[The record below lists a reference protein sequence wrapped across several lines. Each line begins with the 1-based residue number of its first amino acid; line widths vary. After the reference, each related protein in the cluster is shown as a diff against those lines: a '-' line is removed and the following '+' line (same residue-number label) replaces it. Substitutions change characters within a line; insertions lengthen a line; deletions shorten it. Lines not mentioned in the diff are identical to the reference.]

1 MYKNRGI
8 FIFELSLISWV
19 IVVLCAIF
27 IGFSKS
33 GLPNSGILVVTVL
46 MFIFPAKESIGILLP
61 MLIVGDIFAVIFY
74 RRSVVWKYLI
84 SLMPW
89 VLLGTI
95 LGFIVLNKIDSDQL
109 KPIIGSIVLIMIIIH
124 VWRNR
129 LGERFN
135 DLLPQSKWFTSF
147 MGISGGFTS
156 MVGNAAGGIMTI
168 YFLVKNIP
176 KREFV
181 GTSAWFFL
189 IVNLIK
195 VPFYVYLGLINS
207 TSLSFNAW
215 LVLPIILG
223 AYIGSKVLP
232 FIPQK
237 VFQVLILALA
247 TFGAVRLL
255 F

>member
-1 MYKNRGI
+1 
-8 FIFELSLISWV
+8 
-19 IVVLCAIF
+19 
-27 IGFSKS
+27 
-33 GLPNSGILVVTVL
+33 

-61 MLIVGDIFAVIFY
+61 MLIVGDVFAVIFY
-74 RRSVVWKYLI
+74 RRSVVWKYVI

-89 VLLGTI
+89 VLIGTY
-95 LGFIVLNKIDSDQL
+95 LGFLVLGRINSEQL

-129 LGERFN
+129 LGVRFN
-135 DLLPQSKWFTSF
+135 ELLPQSKWFTSF
-147 MGISGGFTS
+147 TGISGGFTS

-195 VPFYVYLGLINS
+195 VPFYFKLGLINAE
-207 TSLSFNAW
+207 SLAFNAW
-215 LVLPIILG
+215 MVIPIIMG

-237 VFQVLILALA
+237 VFQILILGLA
-247 TFGAVRLL
+247 AIGAVRLL

>member
-1 MYKNRGI
+1 MI
-8 FIFELSLISWV
+8 V
-19 IVVLCAIF
+19 IICAIF
-27 IGFSKS
+27 IGFSKA
-33 GLPNSGILVVTVL
+33 GLPNSGILVVTIL
-46 MFIFPAKESIGILLP
+46 MFVFPAKESIGILLP

-74 RRSVVWKYLI
+74 RRNVIWKYLV

-89 VLLGTI
+89 VLIGTLLGY
-95 LGFIVLNKIDSDQL
+95 LVLDKINSEQL
-109 KPIIGSIVLIMIIIH
+109 KPMIGSIVLLMIIIH
-124 VWRNR
+124 VWRDR

-135 DLLPQSKWFTSF
+135 QLLPQSKWFTSF
-147 MGISGGFTS
+147 TGISGGFTS

-195 VPFYVYLGLINS
+195 VPFYIDLGLINYE
-207 TSLSFNAW
+207 SLAFNAW
-215 LVLPIILG
+215 MVLPIIAG

-232 FIPQK
+232 YIPQK
-237 VFQVLILALA
+237 VFQILILALA
-247 TFGAVRLL
+247 TVGAIRLL

>member
-1 MYKNRGI
+1 
-8 FIFELSLISWV
+8 
-19 IVVLCAIF
+19 
-27 IGFSKS
+27 
-33 GLPNSGILVVTVL
+33 
-46 MFIFPAKESIGILLP
+46 MFVFPAKESIGILLP

-89 VLLGTI
+89 VMLGT
-95 LGFIVLNKIDSDQL
+95 FIGYFVLDQINSEQL
-109 KPIIGSIVLIMIIIH
+109 KPIIGSIVLLMIIIH
-124 VWRNR
+124 VWRDR

-135 DLLPQSKWFTSF
+135 ELLPQSKWFTSF
-147 MGISGGFTS
+147 TGISGGFTS

-195 VPFYVYLGLINS
+195 VPFFVDLGLINAD
-207 TSLSFNAW
+207 SLAFNAW
-215 LVLPIILG
+215 MVIPIVLG

-232 FIPQK
+232 YIPQK
-237 VFQVLILALA
+237 VFQILILALA
-247 TFGAVRLL
+247 AVGAVRLL

>member
-1 MYKNRGI
+1 
-8 FIFELSLISWV
+8 
-19 IVVLCAIF
+19 
-27 IGFSKS
+27 
-33 GLPNSGILVVTVL
+33 

-61 MLIVGDIFAVIFY
+61 MLIVGDIYAVIFY

-95 LGFIVLNKIDSDQL
+95 LGFIVLNQINSEQL
-109 KPIIGSIVLIMIIIH
+109 KPIIGAIVLLMIIIH
-124 VWRNR
+124 IWRDR

-135 DLLPQSKWFTSF
+135 ELLPQSKWFTSF
-147 MGISGGFTS
+147 TGTAGGFTS

-189 IVNLIK
+189 TVNLIK

-207 TSLSFNAW
+207 ASLTFNAW
-215 LVLPIILG
+215 MVIPIVLG
-223 AYIGSKVLP
+223 AYIGAKVLP
-232 FIPQK
+232 YIPQK
-237 VFQVLILALA
+237 VFQILILALA
-247 TFGAVRLL
+247 AIGAIRLM

>member
-1 MYKNRGI
+1 
-8 FIFELSLISWV
+8 
-19 IVVLCAIF
+19 
-27 IGFSKS
+27 
-33 GLPNSGILVVTVL
+33 

-74 RRSVVWKYLI
+74 RRSVIWKHLI

-89 VLLGTI
+89 VLLGT
-95 LGFIVLNKIDSDQL
+95 LFGYFVLDQINSEQL
-109 KPIIGSIVLIMIIIH
+109 KPIIGSIVLLMIIIH
-124 VWRNR
+124 IWRDR

-135 DLLPQSKWFTSF
+135 ELLPQSKWFTSLT
-147 MGISGGFTS
+147 GISGGFTS
-156 MVGNAAGGIMTI
+156 IVGNAAGGIMTI
-168 YFLVKNIP
+168 YFLVQKIP

-195 VPFYVYLGLINS
+195 VPFYINLSLINAE
-207 TSLSFNAW
+207 SLAFNAW
-215 LVLPIILG
+215 MILPIIAG

-237 VFQVLILALA
+237 LFQILILTLA
-247 TFGAVRLL
+247 TVGAVRLL